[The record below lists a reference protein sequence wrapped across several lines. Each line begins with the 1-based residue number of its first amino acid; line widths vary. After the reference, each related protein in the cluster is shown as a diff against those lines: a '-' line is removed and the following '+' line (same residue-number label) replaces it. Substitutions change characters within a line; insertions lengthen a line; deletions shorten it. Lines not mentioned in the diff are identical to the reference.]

1 LGPARL
7 FRFDTLD
14 KRLGMGLGA
23 LIVLL
28 VAVAATSVYQSI
40 ATQAAITGIARSA
53 FPVYQAAA
61 RAAQAAVEIRATQI
75 AYATSGDRKELDATT
90 DAIARFSAASDALLK
105 TNTDKKLRGQ
115 WETVLTS
122 EALLEAKAGEMQAAA
137 KSGNHDAVLRVIAD
151 ENAYY
156 AQMNEA
162 LAVVGKAEEQRI
174 ADAQAGVLATA
185 RVSALTTLLIT
196 IGSIVAAIGIA
207 LATIRSVNGPILAV
221 ARRLR
226 DLADGDADLS
236 ARISV
241 ASDDSL
247 GKLADGFNAFVANL
261 QRIVDDTRT
270 AARTLGSASE
280 RLVASYRGL
289 DSGLAEQNTAIAS
302 ARVAAQQIAG
312 SVERVAEGQRAL
324 DGAVADAGATTTE
337 LVDALTAVAGSV
349 SRLSADVGE
358 TVVAFQEIDRSVSEV
373 AVAAGEAASSGRVA
387 NENSALGAQ
396 AVARLAESSRG
407 VAAVL
412 GSVSASVALLGE
424 TGQQIGGIIE
434 TIDSIAD
441 QTNLLALNA
450 AIEAAR
456 AGEHG
461 RGFAVVADEIRK
473 LAEMSARSTREIG
486 SLIAEVRKR
495 TDVTVAEATGG
506 AQRSNDTLRAADEA
520 TEAIRRS
527 TEASAR
533 SSDLV
538 ERISRAAREQADSTR
553 AVSAAATRM
562 RATAGEAAE
571 TLRRQEAG
579 TAEIRSAIGA
589 MRDVQERVSDAVREQ
604 LGAVGAAIVAIDLIH
619 DVAGA
624 NASAATEVDGATRA
638 VESSAGT
645 LLALVDGFRT
655 DADTDPL
662 HPPALPAGIA

>member
-1 LGPARL
+1 MSPSRL

-14 KRLGMGLGA
+14 KRLGVGLGA

-28 VAVAATSVYQSI
+28 VAVAATSVYQSV
-40 ATQAAITGIARSA
+40 ATQTAITGIARSA

-61 RAAQAAVEIRATQI
+61 RASQAAVEIRATQI
-75 AYATSGDRKELDATT
+75 AYATSGDKKELDATA
-90 DAIARFSAASDALLK
+90 DAIARFTAASDALLK
-105 TNTDKKLRGQ
+105 TNTDKKLRSQ

-122 EALLEAKAGEMQAAA
+122 EALLEAKAGDMQAAA

-156 AQMNEA
+156 AQMADA
-162 LAVVGKAEEQRI
+162 LAVVGKSEEKRI
-174 ADAQAGVLATA
+174 DDAQAGVLATA
-185 RVSALTTLLIT
+185 RLAAMTTLLIT
-196 IGSIVAAIGIA
+196 IGSIVIAIGIA
-207 LATIRSVNGPILAV
+207 LVTIRSVNRPILAV

-226 DLADGDADLS
+226 EMADGDADLS

-241 ASDDSL
+241 ASNDSL

-261 QRIVDDTRT
+261 QHIVDDTRT
-270 AARTLGSASE
+270 ASRTLGTASE

-289 DSGLAEQNTAIAS
+289 DSGLTEQNTAIAS

-312 SVERVAEGQRAL
+312 SVDRVAAGQREL
-324 DGAVADAGATTTE
+324 DGAVADAGATTTD
-337 LVDALTAVAGSV
+337 LVDALTTVADSV
-349 SRLSADVGE
+349 QRLSADVEE
-358 TVVAFQEIDRSVSEV
+358 TVAAFQEIDRSVGEV
-373 AVAAGEAASSGRVA
+373 AVAADEAASSGRVA

-495 TDVTVAEATGG
+495 TNATVAEATGG
-506 AQRSNDTLRAADEA
+506 AQRSDDTLRAADEA

-527 TEASAR
+527 TEAIAR

-553 AVSAAATRM
+553 AVSDAATRM
-562 RATAGEAAE
+562 SMTAGDAAE

-579 TAEIRSAIGA
+579 TAEIRSAIAA
-589 MRDVQERVSDAVREQ
+589 MRDVQERVSEAVSEQ
-604 LGAVGAAIVAIDLIH
+604 LGAVTAAIVAIDLIH
-619 DVAGA
+619 DIGGA
-624 NASAATEVDGATRA
+624 NASAASEVDRATRA

-655 DADTDPL
+655 DAEPAAH
-662 HPPALPAGIA
+662 HPPALVVGVV

>member
-1 LGPARL
+1 MGPARL

-14 KRLGMGLGA
+14 KRLGVGLGA

-40 ATQAAITGIARSA
+40 ATQTAITGIARSA

-61 RAAQAAVEIRATQI
+61 RASQAAVEIRVTQI
-75 AYATSGDRKELDATT
+75 AYATSGDRKELAATT
-90 DAIARFSAASDALLK
+90 GAIARFTAASDALLK
-105 TNTDKKLRGQ
+105 TTTDKSLRGE

-137 KSGNHDAVLRVIAD
+137 KSGDHAAVLRVIAD

-156 AQMNEA
+156 AQMADA
-162 LAVVGKAEEQRI
+162 LSVVGKAEEKRI
-174 ADAQAGVLATA
+174 DDAQAGVLATA
-185 RVSALTTLLIT
+185 RVAAMTTLVIT
-196 IGSIVAAIGIA
+196 IGSIIAAVGIA
-207 LATIRSVNGPILAV
+207 LATIRFVNVPILAV

-226 DLADGDADLS
+226 EMADGDADLS
-236 ARISV
+236 ARIGVS
-241 ASDDSL
+241 SNDSL
-247 GKLADGFNAFVANL
+247 GKLAGGFNAFVANL
-261 QRIVDDTRT
+261 QRIVDDTRG
-270 AARTLGSASE
+270 ASRTLGAASE

-289 DSGLAEQNTAIAS
+289 DSGLSEQNTAIAS

-312 SVERVAEGQRAL
+312 SVERVAAGQREL
-324 DGAVADAGATTTE
+324 DGAVADAGTTTTE
-337 LVDALTAVAGSV
+337 LVDALSVVAGSV
-349 SRLSADVGE
+349 SLLSADVAE
-358 TVVAFQEIDRSVSEV
+358 TVVAFQQIDRSVGEV

-387 NENSALGAQ
+387 NENSALGAR

-424 TGQQIGGIIE
+424 TGQRIGGIIE

-506 AQRSNDTLRAADEA
+506 AQRSDDTLRAADEA

-527 TEASAR
+527 TEAIAR

-553 AVSAAATRM
+553 AVSDAATRM
-562 RATAGEAAE
+562 SATAGDAAE

-579 TAEIRSAIGA
+579 TAEIRSAIAA
-589 MRDVQERVSDAVREQ
+589 MRAVQARVSDAVHEQ
-604 LGAVGAAIVAIDLIH
+604 LGAVSAAIVAIDLIH

-624 NASAATEVDGATRA
+624 NASAATDVDGTTRA
-638 VESSAGT
+638 VETSAGT

-655 DADTDPL
+655 AEPAAL
-662 HPPALPAGIA
+662 QPPAVAAALA

>member
-1 LGPARL
+1 MGPARL

-14 KRLGMGLGA
+14 KRLGVGLGA

-40 ATQAAITGIARSA
+40 ATQTAITGIARSA

-61 RAAQAAVEIRATQI
+61 RASQAAVEIRVTQI
-75 AYATSGDRKELDATT
+75 AYATSGDRKELAATT
-90 DAIARFSAASDALLK
+90 GAIARFTAASDALLK
-105 TNTDKKLRGQ
+105 TTTDKSLRGE

-137 KSGNHDAVLRVIAD
+137 KSGDHAAVLRVIAD

-156 AQMNEA
+156 AQMADA
-162 LAVVGKAEEQRI
+162 LSVVGKAEEKRI
-174 ADAQAGVLATA
+174 DDAQAGVLATA
-185 RVSALTTLLIT
+185 RVAAMTTLVIT
-196 IGSIVAAIGIA
+196 IGSIIAAVGIA
-207 LATIRSVNGPILAV
+207 LATIRFVNVPILAV

-226 DLADGDADLS
+226 EMADGDADLS
-236 ARISV
+236 ARIGVS
-241 ASDDSL
+241 SNDSL
-247 GKLADGFNAFVANL
+247 GKLAGGFNAFVANL
-261 QRIVDDTRT
+261 QRIVDDTRG
-270 AARTLGSASE
+270 ASRTLGAASE

-289 DSGLAEQNTAIAS
+289 DSGLSEQNTAIAS

-312 SVERVAEGQRAL
+312 SVERVAAGQREL
-324 DGAVADAGATTTE
+324 DGAVADAGTTTTE
-337 LVDALTAVAGSV
+337 LVDALSVVAGSV
-349 SRLSADVGE
+349 SLLSADVAE
-358 TVVAFQEIDRSVSEV
+358 TVVAFQQIDRSVGEV

-387 NENSALGAQ
+387 NENSALGAR

-424 TGQQIGGIIE
+424 TGQRIGGIIE

-506 AQRSNDTLRAADEA
+506 AQRSDDTLRAADEA

-527 TEASAR
+527 TEAIAR

-553 AVSAAATRM
+553 AVSDAATRM
-562 RATAGEAAE
+562 SATAGDAAE

-579 TAEIRSAIGA
+579 TAEIRSAIAA
-589 MRDVQERVSDAVREQ
+589 MRAVQARVSDAVHEQ
-604 LGAVGAAIVAIDLIH
+604 LGAVSAAIVAIDLIH

-624 NASAATEVDGATRA
+624 NASAATDVDGATRA
-638 VESSAGT
+638 VETSAGT

-655 DADTDPL
+655 AEPAAL
-662 HPPALPAGIA
+662 QPPAVAAALA

>member
-1 LGPARL
+1 MGPARL

-14 KRLGMGLGA
+14 KRLGVGLGA
-23 LIVLL
+23 LIILL

-40 ATQAAITGIARSA
+40 ATQTAITGIARSA

-61 RAAQAAVEIRATQI
+61 RASQAAVEIRATQI
-75 AYATSGDRKELDATT
+75 AYATSGDRKELAATT
-90 DAIARFSAASDALLK
+90 DAIARFGAASDALLK

-137 KSGNHDAVLRVIAD
+137 KNGDHAAVLRVIAD

-156 AQMNEA
+156 AQMADA
-162 LAVVGKAEEQRI
+162 LSVVGKEEEKRI
-174 ADAQAGVLATA
+174 SDAQAGVLATA
-185 RVSALTTLLIT
+185 RLSAMTTLVIT
-196 IGSIVAAIGIA
+196 LGSIVAAIGIA
-207 LATIRSVNGPILAV
+207 LATIRFVNVPILAV

-241 ASDDSL
+241 ASNDSL

-270 AARTLGSASE
+270 ASRTLGTASE

-289 DSGLAEQNTAIAS
+289 DSGLSEQNTAIAS

-312 SVERVAEGQRAL
+312 SVERVAEGQSEL

-349 SRLSADVGE
+349 SRLSADVAE

-373 AVAAGEAASSGRVA
+373 AIAASEAATSGRVA

-412 GSVSASVALLGE
+412 GSVSASVALLGD
-424 TGQQIGGIIE
+424 TGQRIGGIIE

-495 TDVTVAEATGG
+495 TDATVAEATGG
-506 AQRSNDTLRAADEA
+506 AQRSDDTLRAADEA
-520 TEAIRRS
+520 TAAIGRS
-527 TEASAR
+527 TEAIAR

-553 AVSAAATRM
+553 AVSDAATRM
-562 RATAGEAAE
+562 SATAGDAAE
-571 TLRRQEAG
+571 MLRRQEAG

-589 MRDVQERVSDAVREQ
+589 MRDVQARVGDAVREQ
-604 LGAVGAAIVAIDLIH
+604 LGAVSAAIVAIDLIH

-624 NASAATEVDGATRA
+624 NASAATDVDGATRA
-638 VESSAGT
+638 VETSAGI

-655 DADTDPL
+655 DAEADT
-662 HPPALPAGIA
+662 HQTPALAAGIA